1 MRYFKNAMKTVI
13 EKRLLP
19 SKKKSSLP
27 HDFLVNH
34 IARSFIELVY
44 WWIEGDMKYS
54 PT

>member
-1 MRYFKNAMKTVI
+1 MRYFKNGMKTVI
-13 EKRLLP
+13 EKGLLP
-19 SKKKSSLP
+19 SKKKSLLP

-34 IARSFIELVY
+34 IERSFIELVY